1 MIQRANGIS
10 IYYEKEGSGKP
21 MILLHGNGEDH
32 TTFSEATAI
41 LKDRF
46 TIYALDT
53 RGHGRS
59 SGSRDMHYSTF
70 AEDVKAFIDALSIE
84 KPTVLGFSDGAI
96 TALMLASSYPDS
108 VSAVISAGA
117 NTRPEGLTD
126 EMLKDIRREYE
137 ATGSALLSLMLSEPD
152 ISKEDL
158 GRITVPVLVVAGEH
172 DAVKRED
179 TEMIASSIP
188 NSKLCILKGEDHAS
202 YIWHSEKIARLV
214 LEELPF
220 LRR

>member
-10 IYYEKEGSGKP
+10 IYYEKEGRGKP

-59 SGSRDMHYSTF
+59 SGSCDMHYQSF

-84 KPTVLGFSDGAI
+84 KPALLGFSDGAI

-117 NTRPEGLTD
+117 NTRPESLTD

-172 DAVKRED
+172 DAVKLED

-188 NSKLCILKGEDHAS
+188 DPKLRIVEGEDHAS
-202 YIWHSEKIARLV
+202 YIWHSDKIARIV

-220 LRR
+220 LRI

>member
-1 MIQRANGIS
+1 MIQEANGIS
-10 IYYEKEGSGKP
+10 IYYEKEGRGKP

-32 TTFSEATAI
+32 TTFSEASAI

-59 SGSRDMHYSTF
+59 SESCDMHYQSF

-84 KPTVLGFSDGAI
+84 NPSLLGFSDGAI

-126 EMLKDIRREYE
+126 EMLKDIRKEYE

-152 ISKEDL
+152 ISKEEL
-158 GRITVPVLVVAGEH
+158 GRINVPVLVVAGEH
-172 DAVKRED
+172 DAVKLED
-179 TEMIASSIP
+179 TEMIASSVP
-188 NSKLCILKGEDHAS
+188 DAKLRILKGEDHAS
-202 YIWHSEKIARLV
+202 YIWHSEKIARIV

-220 LRR
+220 LRI

>member
-1 MIQRANGIS
+1 MIQEANGIS
-10 IYYEKEGSGKP
+10 IYYEKEGRGKP

-32 TTFSEATAI
+32 TTFSEASAI

-59 SGSRDMHYSTF
+59 SESCDMHYQSF

-84 KPTVLGFSDGAI
+84 KPSLLGFSDGAI

-126 EMLKDIRREYE
+126 EMLKDIRMEYE

-158 GRITVPVLVVAGEH
+158 GRINVPVLVVAGEH

-179 TEMIASSIP
+179 TQLIASSIP
-188 NSKLCILKGEDHAS
+188 DAKLRILKGEDHAS

-220 LRR
+220 LCI

>member
-1 MIQRANGIS
+1 MIQEANGIS
-10 IYYEKEGSGKP
+10 IYYEKEGRGKP

-32 TTFSEATAI
+32 TTFSEASAI

-59 SGSRDMHYSTF
+59 SESCDMHYQSF

-84 KPTVLGFSDGAI
+84 KPALLGFSDGAI
-96 TALMLASSYPDS
+96 TALMLAFSYPDS

-126 EMLKDIRREYE
+126 EMLKDIRMEYE
-137 ATGSALLSLMLSEPD
+137 ATDSALLSLMLSEPD

-158 GRITVPVLVVAGEH
+158 GKIAVPVLVVAGEH
-172 DAVKRED
+172 DAVKLED

-188 NSKLCILKGEDHAS
+188 NSKLCILKGEYHAS
-202 YIWHSEKIARLV
+202 YIWHSEKIARIV

-220 LRR
+220 LRI